1 MGKKKI
7 DDVVLLEMIRSGKK
21 QKDIAEHFGVTPAAV
36 SKRLKRLL
44 PVPKSFTALTEKEQ
58 KFVQGRV
65 QGMSQTQAALEAYD
79 VSSRESAK
87 ALGHTISK
95 APHVRQAIEDLMD
108 YHGLSRSFR
117 VKKVRE
123 HVDNPDPNV
132 SLRALTISAGGSP
145 TRYTFAIGRRCRP
158 ITFRGSRRCAARH
171 NRQRHCTR
179 YPPDHHLSPSSKFTY
194 HYQCAPHQ
202 PGQNAGIFER

>member
-1 MGKKKI
+1 MSKKKI
-7 DDVVLLEMIRSGKK
+7 DDIVLLEMVRAGKK

-36 SKRLKRLL
+36 CKRLKLL
-44 PVPKSFTALTEKEQ
+44 VPVPKSFAALTEKEQ

-65 QGMSQTQAALEAYD
+65 QGKSQTLAAMDAYD

-132 SLRALTISAGGSP
+132 SLRALDMSWKLDGSYAP
-145 TRYTFAIGRRCRP
+145 KKSVNLLADIDIP
-158 ITFRGSRRCAARH
+158 V
-171 NRQRHCTR
+171 
-179 YPPDHHLSPSSKFTY
+179 DLSKY
-194 HYQCAPHQ
+194 R
-202 PGQNAGIFER
+202 NDREDEDEEEDD